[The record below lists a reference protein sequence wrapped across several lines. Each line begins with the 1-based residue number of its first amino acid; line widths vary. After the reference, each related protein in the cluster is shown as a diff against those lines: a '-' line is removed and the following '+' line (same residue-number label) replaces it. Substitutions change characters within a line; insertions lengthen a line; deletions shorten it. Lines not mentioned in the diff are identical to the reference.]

1 MITTWMAAFGAL
13 GEAGAQMGGGG
24 VAVGDV
30 AVGNDGSAGDG
41 ADVGVGG
48 CGACG
53 DITADGRQAADGD
66 HVADL
71 WRGRMSGP
79 RGRRLEPTTG
89 YHEDAWRCW
98 AAAWLQAV
106 GAYPTYPCY
115 RRYFSTYEILT
126 AVQRPRYRTGLPRV
140 QKSTQSK
147 TYMTALP
154 RSSTKFSPD
163 HSY

>member
-1 MITTWMAAFGAL
+1 MAAFGAL
-13 GEAGAQMGGGG
+13 GEAGAQIGGGGG

-71 WRGRMSGP
+71 WRGRTSGP

-106 GAYPTYPCY
+106 GEQRRRKEQHVGDGEGAASWGVMPTRKRLWLAWK
-115 RRYFSTYEILT
+115 RRR
-126 AVQRPRYRTGLPRV
+126 QRRL
-140 QKSTQSK
+140 
-147 TYMTALP
+147 L
-154 RSSTKFSPD
+154 
-163 HSY
+163 